1 MQARMKQM
9 RRRWRGVIFFSS
21 EIILIFSSNLR
32 GIGTYFVGRAVST
45 KSIAHEIIIS
55 SDIFGT
61 KEVIWTIFRNKDNI
75 SYVTLKGN
83 RIKIK
88 VMDQMFLVGGFK
100 NHNIHRY
107 LEWVMHRPKK
117 IHLWKCFTFSVSI
130 FSKKVALPTKSR
142 LLYLDNGATYIS
154 SVELLLNLD
163 YARKVKLV
171 RARLHNLHDTV
182 VIT

>member
-75 SYVTLKGN
+75 FYVTQEGN

-88 VMDQMFLVGGFK
+88 VMDQMFLVGFK
-100 NHNIHRY
+100 NHNIGTY
-107 LEWVMHRPKK
+107 FEWVMHRPKK
-117 IHLWKCFTFSVSI
+117 ITYGNVSPLVFPSFQKRWRYQRRADCYTLTMAPPI
-130 FSKKVALPTKSR
+130 FHPW
-142 LLYLDNGATYIS
+142 NFC
-154 SVELLLNLD
+154 
-163 YARKVKLV
+163 
-171 RARLHNLHDTV
+171 
-182 VIT
+182 